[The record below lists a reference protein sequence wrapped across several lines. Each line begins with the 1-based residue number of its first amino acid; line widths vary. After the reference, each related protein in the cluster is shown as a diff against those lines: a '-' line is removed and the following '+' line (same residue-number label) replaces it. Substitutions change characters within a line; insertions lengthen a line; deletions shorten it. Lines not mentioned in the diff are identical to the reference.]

1 MVLVTS
7 GGYYNSSNSVRL
19 SSVSVWRPGQPR
31 CSLPSL
37 PVPRS
42 HHTMDSVGGVLTVCG
57 GQDRDDSE
65 ETASACL
72 QLEGGV
78 WRKVC
83 STQQRRSYHCSW
95 LSARGLVLLGG
106 VLSPNTTE
114 VVLPSSLGSR
124 LPGPG
129 FPLAHDSMES
139 CAIAVGG
146 GLVLTGGGYPDPASS
161 HVTLYTEAGAVT
173 ELPTLGT
180 GRREHACGSLV
191 MAGEEVRPGL
201 LCIYLYCRVQV
212 YIVAGGYGGGQ
223 VLASTE
229 LYQGGEW
236 REGNPLPSPR
246 NGARAGVLEGKLFLT
261 GGWGS
266 GDSAMDE
273 VLRFHPDTEA
283 WVTEGKLDIRM
294 NFHAVTAIPL
304 RDIDTYCTEE

>member
-1 MVLVTS
+1 MALV
-7 GGYYNSSNSVRL
+7 
-19 SSVSVWRPGQPR
+19 
-31 CSLPSL
+31 
-37 PVPRS
+37 
-42 HHTMDSVGGVLTVCG
+42 
-57 GQDRDDSE
+57 
-65 ETASACL
+65 
-72 QLEGGV
+72 
-78 WRKVC
+78 
-83 STQQRRSYHCSW
+83 
-95 LSARGLVLLGG
+95 
-106 VLSPNTTE
+106 
-114 VVLPSSLGSR
+114 
-124 LPGPG
+124 
-129 FPLAHDSMES
+129 
-139 CAIAVGG
+139 
-146 GLVLTGGGYPDPASS
+146 
-161 HVTLYTEAGAVT
+161 
-173 ELPTLGT
+173 
-180 GRREHACGSLV
+180 V
-191 MAGEEVRPGL
+191 MAGEVVRPGP

-246 NGARAGVLEGKLFLT
+246 NGARAGLLEGKLFLT